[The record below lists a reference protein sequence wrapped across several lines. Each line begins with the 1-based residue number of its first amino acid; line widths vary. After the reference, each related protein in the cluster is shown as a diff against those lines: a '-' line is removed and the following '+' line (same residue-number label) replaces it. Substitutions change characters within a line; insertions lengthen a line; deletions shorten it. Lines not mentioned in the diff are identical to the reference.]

1 MLQSKVLE
9 TFSPILIPFSF
20 LLGVNMIESS
30 VMYQK
35 FSMIGTILFTLSL
48 GLFYDRIENSR
59 DDTLLFIGFLLFGLG
74 YFSLNYLPVFNQTA
88 ISLMLGGTVLLGY
101 YIINDHDIYDYQ
113 NQYIYLSLLILFL
126 YLAIIIPYNRSRNN
140 MLLYMVIPLF
150 FYTIL
155 VLSTIKIPFNTPLN
169 SKE

>member
-1 MLQSKVLE
+1 MV
-9 TFSPILIPFSF
+9 
-20 LLGVNMIESS
+20 
-30 VMYQK
+30 
-35 FSMIGTILFTLSL
+35 GTILFTLSL
-48 GLFYDRIENSR
+48 GLFYDRIENSQ
-59 DDTLLFIGFLLFGLG
+59 DDILLFIGFLLFGLG
-74 YFSLNYLPVFNQTA
+74 YFALNYLPVFNQTA
-88 ISLMLGGTVLLGY
+88 ISLMLGGTVLLGLLR
-101 YIINDHDIYDYQ
+101 INGHDIYDYQ

-150 FYTIL
+150 LYIL